1 MPAQID
7 AVATDRPASPPAR
20 RNAFDPARLL
30 AASAR
35 TWFITALIG
44 QLVFSVYIA
53 VVYGGATLSGDV
65 TRWNRIMPN
74 GHVPGDRVGNTA
86 IALHVLL
93 AVLIMAGGA
102 AQLVPAIRRRWP
114 ALHRWTGRA
123 YMVTIAL
130 TSIAGLYLVWG
141 RGSVGDLS
149 QHVAI
154 SLNAVILCTC
164 GALAWQRAR
173 SRDYA
178 AHRRWALRTYLAA
191 NGVFF
196 FRLSLFLWLVIHQR
210 PVGFDPESFSGP
222 FLTVLAFS
230 VYVFVPIGVLE
241 LYFGAQRSTDSA
253 RQRATAVGLFVL
265 SAMTAAGIAAVSMII
280 WIPTMM
286 E

>member
-1 MPAQID
+1 MPAP
-7 AVATDRPASPPAR
+7 RGP
-20 RNAFDPARLL
+20 FDPARLL
-30 AASAR
+30 EASAT
-35 TWFITALIG
+35 TWFVTALFG
-44 QLVFSVYIA
+44 QFVFSVYIT
-53 VVYGGATLSGDV
+53 VVYGGATISGDA
-65 TRWNRIMPN
+65 TRWNQVMPN

-93 AVLIMAGGA
+93 AVLIMVAGA
-102 AQLVPAIRRRWP
+102 AQLVPAIRRRAP

-123 YMVTIAL
+123 YMGTIAL

-149 QHVAI
+149 QHIAI

-164 GALAWQRAR
+164 GAQAWRHARA
-173 SRDYA
+173 RDYA

-210 PVGFDPESFSGP
+210 PVGFDPDSFSGP
-222 FLTVLAFS
+222 FLTILAFS

-241 LYFGAQRSTDSA
+241 LYFGAQRSTHSG
-253 RQRATAVGLFVL
+253 RRRATAVGLFGL
-265 SAMTAAGIAAVSMII
+265 SAMTAAGIAAVSLII
-280 WIPTMM
+280 WIPTMTG
-286 E
+286 